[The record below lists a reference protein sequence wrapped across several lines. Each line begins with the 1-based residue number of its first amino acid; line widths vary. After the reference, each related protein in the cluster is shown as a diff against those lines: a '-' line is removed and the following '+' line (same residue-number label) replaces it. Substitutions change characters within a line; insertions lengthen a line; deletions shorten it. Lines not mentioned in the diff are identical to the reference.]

1 MAKEMAFPVR
11 QDDPEEMA
19 DSPGQ
24 DRQGDQVPPDL
35 LGHRVCR
42 PAHRR
47 GRQAS
52 EAADRQ
58 AAPVRRRDLQCR
70 ALATSPRT

>member
-1 MAKEMAFPVR
+1 MAKEMAFQVR
-11 QDDPEEMA
+11 QDDPEEKA

-35 LGHRVCR
+35 QGHRVCR

-52 EAADRQ
+52 AVADRL
-58 AAPVRRRDLQCR
+58 AVPVRRRDLQCR
-70 ALATSPRT
+70 ALATSRRT